1 MSHLLFLDDTPIL
14 YDVSSKNM
22 NYLDW
27 AFMWFEAISVIR
39 DQFGG
44 VVDLLMSQ
52 RGRSLWFL
60 RGNYPLF

>member
-14 YDVSSKNM
+14 YDVLSENM

-39 DQFGG
+39 DQFGLG
-44 VVDLLMSQ
+44 
-52 RGRSLWFL
+52 GGGW
-60 RGNYPLF
+60 